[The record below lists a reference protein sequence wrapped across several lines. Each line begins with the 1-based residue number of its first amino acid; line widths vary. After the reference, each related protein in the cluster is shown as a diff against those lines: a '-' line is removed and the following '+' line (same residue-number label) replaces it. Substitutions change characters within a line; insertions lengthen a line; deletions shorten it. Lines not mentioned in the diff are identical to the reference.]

1 MEAQELT
8 VSNNRSEK
16 RMRIKTIYAFR
27 AKNES
32 QVFYEF
38 FFASYDSMRK
48 IAVSEKIEHDDF

>member
-1 MEAQELT
+1 
-8 VSNNRSEK
+8 
-16 RMRIKTIYAFR
+16 MRIKTIYAFR